1 MVTDADVLRL
11 AKIHFPEKKVQ
22 KITDLG
28 IWLRHTFKVQFE
40 NSPAVLYKFHVNP
53 ELNDGSVHEYRV
65 TEILKY
71 AGLPAAE
78 IIVVD
83 KSRRLIDE
91 TFIVVA
97 EGSGE
102 RLDRIIKNHTVD
114 SVSAAY
120 YALGAFYRKMHKIR
134 AKKSGVW
141 EDDPRK
147 VIDLAPND
155 ILFENEIVQGSAL
168 RLAEKKIITDLT
180 HQRIIDLWQQNLP
193 YLRDHQAVMVHGSA
207 FPWNIYLRKHL
218 NSWEVTRTSALADSL
233 WWDAAYDVALLTDP
247 PFTWM
252 FEEWRIAFWEGYGHK
267 LDARRLLL
275 YRLLQIISAVNDVFM
290 QPESPDNE
298 PWKQMAINSIP
309 QIIKSLEGQI

>member
-1 MVTDADVLRL
+1 MVTEADVLNL
-11 AKIHFPEKKVQ
+11 ANSHFPERNVQ

-28 IWLRHTFKVQFE
+28 VWLRHTFRVQFE
-40 NSPAVLYKFHVNP
+40 NAPSVLYKFHVNP

-71 AGLPAAE
+71 AGLPAVE
-78 IIVVD
+78 ILVVD
-83 KSRRLIDE
+83 TSRRLIDT

-97 EGSGE
+97 EGIGE
-102 RLDRIIKNHTVD
+102 RLDRIIKKYTVD
-114 SVSAAY
+114 SVSAVY
-120 YALGAFYRKMHKIR
+120 YALGLYYRKLHKIR

-141 EDDPRK
+141 QDDPRE
-147 VIDLAPND
+147 VFDLAPND
-155 ILFENEIVQGSAL
+155 LLFENEIVQGSAL
-168 RLAEKKIITDLT
+168 KLAEKRIITNLT
-180 HQRIIDLWQQNLP
+180 HQRIIDLWQKNLS
-193 YLRDHQAVMVHGSA
+193 YLRTNQPVMVHGSA

-233 WWDAAYDVALLTDP
+233 WWDAAYDVSSLIDP

-252 FEEWRIAFWEGYGHK
+252 FEEWRVAFLEGYGQK
-267 LDARRLLL
+267 LEARRLLL
-275 YRLLQIISAVNDVFM
+275 YRLLQIISAVNDVYM

-309 QIIKSLEGQI
+309 QIVKSLEGQI